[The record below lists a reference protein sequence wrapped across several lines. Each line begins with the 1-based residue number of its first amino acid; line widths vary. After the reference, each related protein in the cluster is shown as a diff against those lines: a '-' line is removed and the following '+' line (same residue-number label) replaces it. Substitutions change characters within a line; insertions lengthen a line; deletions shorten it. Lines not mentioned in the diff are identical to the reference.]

1 MIEEFVTVARRPKF
15 KRYFSESNLNE
26 LLRLFD
32 LYGKLVKVK
41 IMVHQSRDTKDN
53 FLLSL
58 AVESKADFLV
68 TGDEDLLVIKKIKRT
83 KIVTW
88 SDFMSNFK

>member
-1 MIEEFVTVARRPKF
+1 MI
-15 KRYFSESNLNE
+15 
-26 LLRLFD
+26 
-32 LYGKLVKVK
+32 
-41 IMVHQSRDTKDN
+41 HQSRDVKDN

-88 SDFMSNFK
+88 NDFINQLK